1 MASVVESDANTKKR
15 SSHRILNINV
25 GVLGHVDSGKT
36 SLVKALS
43 TQLSTAS
50 LDKHPESRRRG
61 ITLDLGFS
69 AFKTSLPEKLLSDYP
84 DVAVNYDKLQFTLVD
99 CPGHASLIRT
109 MITGAQI
116 IDIMILVIDV
126 NKGIQMQTA
135 ECLIIGEVCSNAQE
149 LVVVL
154 NKIDLIDK
162 EKRDTF
168 VENLKKKLGTVF
180 SKTKFANCTMVP
192 VSAAVGGEKRAAVTE
207 IDRLKV
213 EMEKGINLR
222 DKSKAVVGDRGIS
235 NDHDDSSAS
244 EHEVVSKLD
253 SIGMDILVEELK
265 NKINIPKRSA
275 DGNLLFAVDHC
286 FSIKGKGTILTG
298 TVLSGGLAINDT
310 VELPALRVEKKIKSI
325 QMFRRPVGSAIQG
338 DRLGICVAGLD
349 AKSMERGFV
358 ATPGT
363 VLPFKVLLPTFEV
376 KQFFFKGKCG
386 SKSKIHISVG
396 HTTAMATVTFFGSK
410 ELAIEQAERKSKLSS
425 TAIRNCFDASQDYMY
440 QDELVGGKQG
450 GKGGQWALIEF
461 DGIVMCPLGSLLIGS
476 RLDTDVNAATFRIAF
491 YGRLIQPI
499 GLGLGCLQKEELKIY
514 KLKQRTGV
522 VDRVDKNGA
531 VIVKDLF
538 EKNSDMTRFLNMKL
552 ISPDNEVGN
561 IEGPFGKSGKVKVS
575 FSDPGKIKRA
585 MKLTMNFKKYVFDEN
600 KKRMYQD

>member
-1 MASVVESDANTKKR
+1 MASIATEQKKKKKKDP
-15 SSHRILNINV
+15 RILNINV

-69 AFKTSLPEKLLSDYP
+69 AFKTTLPEKLIKENP
-84 DVAVNYDKLQFTLVD
+84 EIANNYDKLQFTLVD

-154 NKIDLIDK
+154 NKIDLIEK
-162 EKRDTF
+162 EKRETF
-168 VENLKKKLGTVF
+168 IENLKKKLSNVF
-180 SKTKFANCTMVP
+180 NKTKFANCSMIP
-192 VSAAVGGEKRAAVTE
+192 VAAAVGGEKRAAVTE
-207 IDRLKV
+207 ADRLKSDMDNKLSLDDGTTD
-213 EMEKGINLR
+213 E
-222 DKSKAVVGDRGIS
+222 DKKKDT
-235 NDHDDSSAS
+235 DDGNTDNNVDDKDGG
-244 EHEVVSKLD
+244 VVSKLD
-253 SIGMDILVEELK
+253 SIGMNTLVDELK
-265 NKINIPKRSA
+265 DKISIPQRSG

-298 TVLSGGLAINDT
+298 TVLSGGLQINDT
-310 VELPALRVEKKIKSI
+310 VELPTLRVEKKIKSI
-325 QMFRRPVGSAIQG
+325 QMFRRPVESAIQG

-358 ATPGT
+358 ATPGS
-363 VLPFKVLLPTFEV
+363 VPSIHSAVAHVRRV
-376 KQFFFKGKCG
+376 KAFFFKGKCR
-386 SKSKIHISVG
+386 SKTKIHISIG

-410 ELAIEQAERKSKLSS
+410 ELAILQQGKGKGGGTTILNDFNAD
-425 TAIRNCFDASQDYMY
+425 NDYLY
-440 QDELVGGKQG
+440 QDELLGGKQG

-461 DGIVMCPLGSLLIGS
+461 DGPVMCPVGSLLIGS

-491 YGRLIQPI
+491 YGRLIQPLGKDS
-499 GLGLGCLQKEELKIY
+499 GLLKDALKIY
-514 KLKQRTGV
+514 KLKQRSGV
-522 VDRVDKNGA
+522 VDRVDKNGT
-531 VIVKDLF
+531 VIVKSLF

-552 ISPDNEVGN
+552 NSPENQVGN
-561 IEGPFGKSGKVKVS
+561 IDGPFGKSGKVKVS
-575 FSDPGKIKRA
+575 FDDPSKIKKN

-600 KKRMYQD
+600 KKKMYQD

>member
-15 SSHRILNINV
+15 SGHRILNINV

-69 AFKTSLPEKLLSDYP
+69 AFKTSFQEKLLSVYT

-207 IDRLKV
+207 MDRLKV
-213 EMEKGINLR
+213 DMEKGINLR
-222 DKSKAVVGDRGIS
+222 DKSKTFVGDRGTS
-235 NDHDDSSAS
+235 NDHDNSSAS
-244 EHEVVSKLD
+244 EDEVISKLD

-265 NKINIPKRSA
+265 NKISIPNRSA

-325 QMFRRPVGSAIQG
+325 QMFKRPVGSAIQG

-363 VLPFKVLLPTFEV
+363 VPSIQSAIAHVRRV

-410 ELAIEQAERKSKLSS
+410 ELAIEQAERQSKLSS
-425 TAIRNCFDASQDYMY
+425 TTICDSFDASKDYMY

-499 GLGLGCLQKEELKIY
+499 GLGSGLKKEELKIY
-514 KLKQRTGV
+514 KLKQRAGV

-575 FSDPGKIKRA
+575 FSDPGKIKKA